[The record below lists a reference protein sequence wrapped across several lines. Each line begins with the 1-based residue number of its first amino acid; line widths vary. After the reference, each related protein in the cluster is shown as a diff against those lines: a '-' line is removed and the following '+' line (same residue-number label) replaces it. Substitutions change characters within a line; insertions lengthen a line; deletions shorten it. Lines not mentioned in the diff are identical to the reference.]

1 MDTYQT
7 DTTPDPAREQEAA
20 DCKRWLRRIEESRRF
35 DEPARKGYALD
46 RKYARGDSGQFQ
58 VDVPIAAAYIEIL
71 KSFLYARDPDVDCL
85 PAESAGPARLED
97 ARQLGKTLEI
107 VIRRLWRKAKLK
119 AAALPMVASEITVGT
134 GWIKACWLER
144 MGDDPVIR
152 AQINDL
158 QDNVARLNRLSI
170 EVAEGDSADLDAKRA
185 ELEQQM
191 AALEAQVEVMIARGL
206 AIDHIAAEDVQV
218 SPCTPLERYLDS
230 PWIAHRTFM
239 SIDDAKADYPEV
251 ADKLGRA
258 TLYFRRRPLDP
269 LEKRDVGTLAVESV
283 RAEDADSHTG
293 SSGIG
298 ESKDGGNVCVW
309 EVQSRDTGTVL
320 TLIEGLDCYAR
331 PPAPPNPGTSRFYS
345 LFLFA
350 TGFVDGERHPQS
362 LVSRSARLFD
372 EYNRVRSNF
381 AEHRRRAIP
390 KLAFDASNLS
400 PEDAK
405 KLEAGATGEM
415 VPLKP
420 LRPGEP
426 VSNLIQPVQYNGIDM
441 GLYDTGVI
449 RAELEM
455 LWGIQ
460 EALSSSIQTAKTATE
475 AELQQQGTMARI
487 SHKRDALEMMLSD
500 LAVYT
505 AEIAL
510 QKLDRNDVVQMAGPE
525 AFWPEG
531 LTVEELEILL
541 SVEIRAGTTGKP
553 DTTRQREAWAT
564 VMPLLQQAIVQ
575 VGQLRMSSPLDVA
588 ECIEELV
595 EETLARTGERIDADR
610 FLPDVPEQM
619 PGMVPGMPPAP
630 MGAMPAPPP
639 GVSDERGTG
648 AAAAGQPGPGTD
660 AGAAGPGAGIG
671 P

>member
-1 MDTYQT
+1 
-7 DTTPDPAREQEAA
+7 
-20 DCKRWLRRIEESRRF
+20 
-35 DEPARKGYALD
+35 
-46 RKYARGDSGQFQ
+46 
-58 VDVPIAAAYIEIL
+58 
-71 KSFLYARDPDVDCL
+71 
-85 PAESAGPARLED
+85 
-97 ARQLGKTLEI
+97 
-107 VIRRLWRKAKLK
+107 
-119 AAALPMVASEITVGT
+119 
-134 GWIKACWLER
+134 
-144 MGDDPVIR
+144 
-152 AQINDL
+152 
-158 QDNVARLNRLSI
+158 
-170 EVAEGDSADLDAKRA
+170 
-185 ELEQQM
+185 
-191 AALEAQVEVMIARGL
+191 
-206 AIDHIAAEDVQV
+206 
-218 SPCTPLERYLDS
+218 
-230 PWIAHRTFM
+230 
-239 SIDDAKADYPEV
+239 
-251 ADKLGRA
+251 
-258 TLYFRRRPLDP
+258 
-269 LEKRDVGTLAVESV
+269 
-283 RAEDADSHTG
+283 
-293 SSGIG
+293 
-298 ESKDGGNVCVW
+298 
-309 EVQSRDTGTVL
+309 VQSRDTGTVL

-331 PPAPPNPGTSRFYS
+331 PPAPPSPGTSRFYS

-372 EYNRVRSNF
+372 EYNRVRTAF

-390 KLAFDASNLS
+390 KLAFDESNLS
-400 PEDAK
+400 PGDAK
-405 KLEAGATGEM
+405 KLEAGGTGEM
-415 VPLKP
+415 IPLKP

-426 VSNLIQPVQYNGIDM
+426 IGNLLQPIQYNGIDM
-441 GLYDTGVI
+441 GLYDTGAI

-487 SHKRDALEMMLSD
+487 SHKRDALEMMFSD

-525 AFWPEG
+525 AFWPED
-531 LTVEELEILL
+531 LTSEDLEILL

-595 EETLARTGERIDADR
+595 TETLARTGERIDADR

-639 GVSDERGTG
+639 GVSDEQGTG
-648 AAAAGQPGPGTD
+648 AAAAGQPGPGEPAGID
-660 AGAAGPGAGIG
+660 AGAGAGIG